1 MYKTY
6 KVRIYPNSYQK
17 SFIENIF
24 ISQRLIYNY
33 YLSMLKSKK
42 IDEKFKIEINDT
54 ILNNYPILKKVD
66 KDILLNTLIKLK
78 NNIKNKNINNILY
91 KTKHQ
96 KNSYII
102 KDKITI
108 DNNKIIIP
116 NIGQVKFNYKT
127 SINGKII
134 YIIIMRD
141 KNGNYYVSIL
151 SSLKERKKVKPKN
164 IVGIDIGIKKLL
176 TLSDGNTVSKNK
188 NTTKIQKR
196 INLNQRKLSK
206 KQRHSRNYYKQLK
219 RLNKYYW
226 KLEQCRKHYINN
238 ITTKIVNNYDIIVC
252 ESLDINNM
260 LKGNIS
266 KKILNASFNE
276 IIKQLKYKCQSKGK
290 YFYQTDNYFK
300 STQTCSVCGTINEI
314 YKNINYRLFT
324 CKNCGNTM
332 DRDLNASINIMFEGL
347 NKHLK
352 TVYTNR

>member
-17 SFIENIF
+17 SSIENIF
-24 ISQRLIYNY
+24 ISQRLIYNH

-42 IDEKFKIEINDT
+42 IDEKFKIEIDDT

-66 KDILLNTLIKLK
+66 KDILLNTLAKLK
-78 NNIKNKNINNILY
+78 TNIKNKNIDNILY

-96 KNSYII
+96 KNSYIV
-102 KDKITI
+102 KDKVII

-116 NIGQVKFNYKT
+116 DIGCIRFKYKT
-127 SINGKII
+127 NIKGKII
-134 YIIIMRD
+134 YIIIMRET
-141 KNGNYYVSIL
+141 NCNYYVSIL
-151 SSLKERKKVKPKN
+151 SSFKEPKKVKPKN
-164 IVGIDIGIKKLL
+164 IVGIDIGIKNLL
-176 TLSDGNTVSKNK
+176 TLSDGNVVSKNK

-206 KQRHSRNYYKQLK
+206 KQRHSKNYYKQLK
-219 RLNKYYW
+219 HLNKYYW

-238 ITTKIVNNYDIIVC
+238 ITTEIVNNYDIIVC
-252 ESLDINNM
+252 ESLNINNM
-260 LKGNIS
+260 LKGNIT
-266 KKILNASFNE
+266 KKILNSSFDE
-276 IIKQLKYKCQSKGK
+276 IIKQLKYKCQSNGK

-300 STQTCSVCGTINEI
+300 STQICSVCGAINEI
-314 YKNINYRLFT
+314 YKNINYRLFI

-347 NKHLK
+347 NKHFKLI
-352 TVYTNR
+352 